1 MFTAVVIWEVS
12 QPQEE
17 ISDKNENMSTLI
29 PHLLCH

>member
-1 MFTAVVIWEVS
+1 MEVS

-29 PHLLCH
+29 PHLLCHLLSM